1 MPVELP
7 ELISQLRSDLT
18 AAMSA
23 GEGADL
29 QFELGPVELELTIA
43 VNKEAKPGARIR
55 FWVVELGAE
64 VSAASNS
71 AQRIKLILEPR
82 RAGQPHRKV
91 VISGEDELAER

>member
-1 MPVELP
+1 MAVELA

-18 AAMSA
+18 AAMHA

-29 QFELGPVELELTIA
+29 QFELGPVELELTMAI
-43 VNKEAKPGARIR
+43 NKEAKPGARIR

-71 AQRIKLILEPR
+71 AQRIKLTLNPR
-82 RAGQPHRKV
+82 RAGQSRRKV
-91 VISGEDELAER
+91 VISGEDEMER